1 MDLLIGD
8 SKISNEFGLIND
20 WKYPAINSP
29 KFSFG
34 MNTFCHQACIFKRSS
49 LDLWNGF
56 PLVDHFDWLTTFY
69 FTKELETKLTQSQA
83 IQDSIKEEMFVM
95 DIDLG
100 RYEFVIESLDTNCK
114 EKALNILS
122 NTE

>member
-1 MDLLIGD
+1 MLNEITNQKT
-8 SKISNEFGLIND
+8 KI
-20 WKYPAINSP
+20 
-29 KFSFG
+29 
-34 MNTFCHQACIFKRSS
+34 
-49 LDLWNGF
+49 
-56 PLVDHFDWLTTFY
+56 
-69 FTKELETKLTQSQA
+69 KELETKLTQSQA
-83 IQDSIKEEMFVM
+83 IQDSIKQDMFVM

>member
-1 MDLLIGD
+1 MKKDSIPLIIGIVILLIY
-8 SKISNEFGLIND
+8 SFMLNEITNQKTKI
-20 WKYPAINSP
+20 
-29 KFSFG
+29 
-34 MNTFCHQACIFKRSS
+34 
-49 LDLWNGF
+49 
-56 PLVDHFDWLTTFY
+56 
-69 FTKELETKLTQSQA
+69 KELETKLTQSQA
-83 IQDSIKEEMFVM
+83 IQDSIKQEMFVM

>member
-1 MDLLIGD
+1 MKNDSIPLIIGIVILLTYSFMLNEITNQKT
-8 SKISNEFGLIND
+8 KI
-20 WKYPAINSP
+20 
-29 KFSFG
+29 
-34 MNTFCHQACIFKRSS
+34 
-49 LDLWNGF
+49 
-56 PLVDHFDWLTTFY
+56 
-69 FTKELETKLTQSQA
+69 KELETKLTQSQA